1 MPFSASAAF
10 VCLFHPFPIGKT
22 FLFEDFFFF
31 LIQGNKQTKS
41 CFGQGLVNREGGA
54 QGSCWFWSKTAK
66 QSARGV
72 GRYAHKSPVMKGG
85 NPLEESSKEIH

>member
-1 MPFSASAAF
+1 MLLVLLLFF
-10 VCLFHPFPIGKT
+10 VSPLPHRQNVS
-22 FLFEDFFFF
+22 LEDFFHPGR
-31 LIQGNKQTKS
+31 QKS
-41 CFGQGLVNREGGA
+41 SPGQDQVNREGGA